1 MDALFTDPNCT
12 LSVPWSTWLSRLEG
26 LGGLALGPFGAEATA
41 EGVKAQQAEAKLG
54 PERCQRFHI

>member
-12 LSVPWSTWLSRLEG
+12 LPVPWSTWLSRLEG
-26 LGGLALGPFGAEATA
+26 LGGLDLGPFGAEATA

-54 PERCQRFHI
+54 GRGVRDEMS